1 MMDER
6 ILQRDLALFADL
18 GTDPPRMMPR
28 HNGRLVARMFRG
40 GEELQL
46 EFHANGS
53 GKVLER
59 PLGGGEPRTHA
70 SYKALLASERFGNLR
85 QWADS
90 QRTLFKGMYEGQPSG
105 LRVSG
110 ALDRHEEDVGPEE
123 MNNFLAGLRTGP
135 DRVEV
140 LLIDG
145 PAGIGKTRFI
155 ESLAALRAT
164 DYVMHQRP
172 LLLHVESRGRVL
184 TFIQDLIAFS
194 LQRMRVPVTFDQ
206 VPVLVRNG
214 LIVLAIDGFD
224 ELGDPSGYDYAWG
237 QLNELI
243 REVRGGGVVILAGR
257 DTFIG
262 PERIRRDIQ
271 SLTCQDG
278 VSALTLQPPTPQAA
292 QAWLRNHGWQHDDL
306 ASVSELFELDSY
318 ALRPFFLAQ
327 LAVPEIA
334 NIIKH
339 ETAGAPLAFLVELM
353 INREIGKFGS
363 AVDAVMDAAQRHGF
377 VTHFLREVARFMA
390 DDQTESV
397 DEVALVWM
405 VEIALDQ
412 AAPDLVKSDVK
423 GVLQN
428 RALVMAFLV
437 KDSAQNHRRFA
448 HSQLFNHFLGEE
460 TLDTIARNE
469 MPKYLRRNILGADFL
484 AAFGDLV
491 AHVARGGDAQRLPD
505 FHVAAKELVRTH
517 TSVDRGPRNLG
528 ALLITMLPAMPD
540 DGRGLALGPLD
551 VDEAL
556 MTNSTAPR
564 ASLNRVVVSQL
575 DLRGA
580 DVRALTFIDSVV
592 VTLIADD
599 ATRLCRDFPIPS
611 QIRHETGGIQR
622 TVFEPNEI
630 RTWIAEGAAE
640 PVPSMGAYHSGYLS
654 RNHPL
659 RKLLE
664 RVCRNRSYW
673 IRLDASDEFSAR
685 LVEDPVWYTLVGLLR
700 QHDLVRVEQRP
711 AGGQRSEFLHIKK
724 PMKILR
730 KLSDD
735 EQIDAFHRSLD
746 EAIEASSHQS

>member
-1 MMDER
+1 MKCR
-6 ILQRDLALFADL
+6 QR
-18 GTDPPRMMPR
+18 
-28 HNGRLVARMFRG
+28 
-40 GEELQL
+40 
-46 EFHANGS
+46 
-53 GKVLER
+53 
-59 PLGGGEPRTHA
+59 
-70 SYKALLASERFGNLR
+70 LR
-85 QWADS
+85 
-90 QRTLFKGMYEGQPSG
+90 
-105 LRVSG
+105 
-110 ALDRHEEDVGPEE
+110 
-123 MNNFLAGLRTGP
+123 
-135 DRVEV
+135 
-140 LLIDG
+140 
-145 PAGIGKTRFI
+145 
-155 ESLAALRAT
+155 
-164 DYVMHQRP
+164 YVMHQRP

-214 LIVLAIDGFD
+214 LITLAIDGFD
-224 ELGDPSGYDYAWG
+224 ELGDPSGYEYAWG
-237 QLNELI
+237 QLNEFI

-292 QAWLRNHGWQHDDL
+292 ETWLRNHGWQDDEL
-306 ASVSELFELDSY
+306 AFVSELFEPDSY

-327 LAVPEIA
+327 LAVPEIR
-334 NIIKH
+334 NIIKD
-339 ETAGAPLAFLVELM
+339 ETAGTPLAFLVELM
-353 INREIGKFGS
+353 INREIGKFGA
-363 AVDAVMDAAQRHGF
+363 AVNAVMDTAQRHGF

-405 VEIALDQ
+405 VEIALEQ
-412 AAPDLVKSDVK
+412 AAPHLVKSDVK

-437 KDSAQNHRRFA
+437 NDSAQNHRRFA

-460 TLDTIARNE
+460 TLDTIGRNE
-469 MPKYLRRNILGADFL
+469 IPKYLRRNILGADFL

-491 AHVARGGDAQRLPD
+491 AHVARGSNAQRLPD

-517 TSVDRGPRNLG
+517 MSVDRCPRNLG

-540 DGRGLALGPLD
+540 DGRGLTLGPLD

-556 MTNSTAPR
+556 MTDSTAPR

-580 DVRALTFIDSVV
+580 DVRALTFIDCVV

-599 ATRLCRDFPIPS
+599 ATRLCRNFPIPS
-611 QIRHETGGIQR
+611 RIHHEARGIRWA
-622 TVFEPNEI
+622 VFEPNEI
-630 RTWIAEGAAE
+630 RKWIAEGAFE
-640 PVPSMGAYHSGYLS
+640 PAPSMGAHHWGSVS

-673 IRLDASDEFSAR
+673 IRLDASDEFAAR
-685 LVEDPVWYTLVGLLR
+685 LLEDSDWDTLVGLLR

-724 PMKILR
+724 PMKVLR
-730 KLSDD
+730 KLPDD
-735 EQIDAFHRSLD
+735 EQIVAFHRSLD
-746 EAIEASSHQS
+746 EAIEA

>member
-1 MMDER
+1 MMDEQT
-6 ILQRDLALFADL
+6 LLRDLALFADL
-18 GTDPPRMMPR
+18 GTEPPRVMPS
-28 HNGRLVARMFRG
+28 HNGRLAARMFRG

-46 EFHANGS
+46 EFHAHGS

-85 QWADS
+85 RWADA
-90 QRTLFKGMYEGQPSG
+90 QRMLFKDMYEGQPWG

-110 ALDRHEEDVGPEE
+110 ALDGHEEDVGPKEL
-123 MNNFLAGLRTGP
+123 NNFLADLTTGP

-155 ESLAALRAT
+155 ESLAALRAR

-194 LQRMRVPVTFDQ
+194 LQRMRLRVTFDQ
-206 VPVLVRNG
+206 IPVLVRNG
-214 LIVLAIDGFD
+214 LIILAIDGFD
-224 ELGDPSGYDYAWG
+224 ELGDPSGYEYAWG
-237 QLNELI
+237 QLNEFI

-271 SLTCQDG
+271 SLTCQDR
-278 VSALTLQPPTPQAA
+278 VSALTLQPPTPRAA
-292 QAWLRNHGWQHDDL
+292 KVWLQNHGWENDDL
-306 ASVSELFELDSY
+306 ESVSELFEPDSY

-327 LAVPEIA
+327 LADRGIA
-334 NIIKH
+334 NTIKD
-339 ETAGAPLAFLVELM
+339 ETAGTPLAFLVHLM
-353 INREIGKFGS
+353 INREIGKFGTS
-363 AVDAVMDAAQRHGF
+363 VDAVMDTEQRHSF
-377 VTHFLREVARFMA
+377 VMHFLREVARFMA

-397 DEVALVWM
+397 GEAALFWM

-412 AAPDLVKSDVK
+412 AAPHLMNSDVK

-428 RALVMAFLV
+428 RALVMAFLA

-469 MPKYLRRNILGADFL
+469 IPKYLRRNILGADFL

-491 AHVARGGDAQRLPD
+491 AHVARGSDPQRLPD

-556 MTNSTAPR
+556 MTDSTAPR

-580 DVRALTFIDSVV
+580 DVRDLTFIDCAV

-599 ATRLCRDFPIPS
+599 ATRLCRNFPVPN
-611 QIRHETGGIQR
+611 QIRHEAGGIRQ

-630 RTWIAEGAAE
+630 RTWIAERADE
-640 PVPSMGAYHSGYLS
+640 SVPSTGTHHGGPVS
-654 RNHPL
+654 RNHSL

-673 IRLDASDEFSAR
+673 IRLDASDEFAAR
-685 LVEDPVWYTLVGLLR
+685 LVRDPDWGTLVALLLR
-700 QHDLVRVEQRP
+700 HHLARVDQKP
-711 AGGQRSEFLHIKK
+711 AGGQRSDFLHIKK

-730 KLSDD
+730 KSSDD
-735 EQIDAFHRSLD
+735 AQIAAFHRSLD
-746 EAIEASSHQS
+746 EAIEARSHHS

>member
-6 ILQRDLALFADL
+6 TLQRDLALFADL
-18 GTDPPRMMPR
+18 GTEPPRMMPP
-28 HNGRLVARMFRG
+28 HNGRLAARMFRG

-59 PLGGGEPRTHA
+59 PLGRGEPRTHA

-85 QWADS
+85 RWADS

-110 ALDRHEEDVGPEE
+110 TLDGHEEDVGPEE
-123 MNNFLAGLRTGP
+123 LNNFLADLPAGP
-135 DRVEV
+135 ERVEV

-155 ESLAALRAT
+155 ESLAALRAS

-194 LQRMRVPVTFDQ
+194 LQRMRVHVTFDQ

-214 LIVLAIDGFD
+214 LITLAIDGFD
-224 ELGDPSGYDYAWG
+224 ELGDPSGYEYAWG
-237 QLNELI
+237 QLNEFI

-278 VSALTLQPPTPQAA
+278 VSALTLQPPTPRAA
-292 QAWLRNHGWQHDDL
+292 ETWLRNHGWQDDDL
-306 ASVSELFELDSY
+306 ASVSELFEPDSY

-334 NIIKH
+334 SIIRG
-339 ETAGAPLAFLVELM
+339 ETAGTPLAFLVELM
-353 INREIGKFGS
+353 INREIGKFGA
-363 AVDAVMDAAQRHGF
+363 AVDAVMDTAQRHGF
-377 VTHFLREVARFMA
+377 VAHFLREVARFMA

-405 VEIALDQ
+405 VEIALVQ
-412 AAPDLVKSDVK
+412 AAPSLVKSDVM

-437 KDSAQNHRRFA
+437 NDSAQNHRRFA

-460 TLDTIARNE
+460 TLDTITRNE
-469 MPKYLRRNILGADFL
+469 IPKYLRRNILGADFL

-491 AHVARGGDAQRLPD
+491 AHVARGSNAQRLPD

-517 TSVDRGPRNLG
+517 TSIDRGPRNLG

-540 DGRGLALGPLD
+540 DGRGLTLGPLD

-556 MTNSTAPR
+556 MTDSTAPR
-564 ASLNRVVVSQL
+564 ASLNLVVVSQL

-580 DVRALTFIDSVV
+580 DVRALTFIDCVV

-599 ATRLCRDFPIPS
+599 ATRLCRNFPIPS
-611 QIRHETGGIQR
+611 RIRHEARGIRR

-630 RTWIAEGAAE
+630 RTWIAEQADE
-640 PVPSMGAYHSGYLS
+640 PASSMGAHRGGSVS

-673 IRLDASDEFSAR
+673 IRLDASDEFAGAAGRGFRLGHSRPPASSAR
-685 LVEDPVWYTLVGLLR
+685 SCTCGTKTSRGAKVGVSAY
-700 QHDLVRVEQRP
+700 QE
-711 AGGQRSEFLHIKK
+711 AYENTE
-724 PMKILR
+724 KIVGR
-730 KLSDD
+730 RANRCVPSV
-735 EQIDAFHRSLD
+735 A
-746 EAIEASSHQS
+746 

>member
-1 MMDER
+1 M
-6 ILQRDLALFADL
+6 
-18 GTDPPRMMPR
+18 GTCVGGPTPR
-28 HNGRLVARMFRG
+28 G
-40 GEELQL
+40 
-46 EFHANGS
+46 
-53 GKVLER
+53 
-59 PLGGGEPRTHA
+59 
-70 SYKALLASERFGNLR
+70 
-85 QWADS
+85 
-90 QRTLFKGMYEGQPSG
+90 TLFNDMSEGQPSG
-105 LRVSG
+105 LRVTG
-110 ALDRHEEDVGPEE
+110 TLDGHEEDIGPEE
-123 MNNFLAGLRTGP
+123 LDNFLAHLPTGP

-140 LLIDG
+140 VLIDG

-155 ESLAALRAT
+155 ESVAALRAS

-214 LIVLAIDGFD
+214 LIILAIDGFD

-271 SLTCQDG
+271 SLTSEDG

-292 QAWLRNHGWQHDDL
+292 ETWLRNRGWQDGDL
-306 ASVSELFELDSY
+306 ASVSELFEPDSY

-334 NIIKH
+334 NVIKD
-339 ETAGAPLAFLVELM
+339 ETAGTPLVFLVELM
-353 INREIGKFGS
+353 INREIGKFGA
-363 AVDAVMDAAQRHGF
+363 AVDAVMHAAQRHGF

-397 DEVALVWM
+397 DEVALVWL

-437 KDSAQNHRRFA
+437 KDSAHHHRRFA

-469 MPKYLRRNILGADFL
+469 IPKYLRRNILGADFL

-491 AHVARGGDAQRLPD
+491 ADLARGSDAQRLPD

-528 ALLITMLPAMPD
+528 ALLLTMLPAM
-540 DGRGLALGPLD
+540 
-551 VDEAL
+551 
-556 MTNSTAPR
+556 
-564 ASLNRVVVSQL
+564 
-575 DLRGA
+575 
-580 DVRALTFIDSVV
+580 
-592 VTLIADD
+592 
-599 ATRLCRDFPIPS
+599 
-611 QIRHETGGIQR
+611 
-622 TVFEPNEI
+622 
-630 RTWIAEGAAE
+630 
-640 PVPSMGAYHSGYLS
+640 
-654 RNHPL
+654 
-659 RKLLE
+659 
-664 RVCRNRSYW
+664 
-673 IRLDASDEFSAR
+673 AR
-685 LVEDPVWYTLVGLLR
+685 
-700 QHDLVRVEQRP
+700 
-711 AGGQRSEFLHIKK
+711 
-724 PMKILR
+724 
-730 KLSDD
+730 
-735 EQIDAFHRSLD
+735 
-746 EAIEASSHQS
+746 